1 VNLTLGKIADWIHA
15 EGDFDDDALATGY
28 SIDSRTIGAGELF
41 FAVRGERLDGHDFVE
56 AALTNGAVGAV
67 VSMRWLPPA
76 GMDAGKLLRVPDHDG
91 DGVLL
96 SLQQLAWEVRKSWG
110 GRVIGVTGSAGKTT
124 TKDAVAAVLAVRGED
139 AMLKS
144 RGNLN
149 NAFGL
154 PLQLLRLEA
163 GHEVAVIE
171 MGMNHAGEIAALA
184 KIAEPDWAVVTNVA
198 PVHLEHFAEG
208 IAGIARAKY
217 ELIEALPEDGV
228 AFLNCDDEYVTEFG
242 RGMGERTVYYGLGE
256 RAGVR
261 AAEIADV
268 DDGVEFTVVARGE
281 RERVRLHLLGRHN
294 VNNAL
299 AAIAV
304 GLQSGISLKE
314 CAAAV
319 GELRAGDRRGERIEW
334 RGATVINDS
343 YNSNPRALDGMV
355 DALLAMAVGEGGRRI
370 VVAGEMLELGPEGEA
385 LHRACGR
392 RMAERGV
399 GVVVGV
405 MGLAGGLV
413 DAAAQAGAN
422 AMFVATPEEAGDW
435 LRGNLRAGDVVLL
448 KASRGVRLE
457 RALASLAD

>member
-1 VNLTLGKIADWIHA
+1 
-15 EGDFDDDALATGY
+15 
-28 SIDSRTIGAGELF
+28 
-41 FAVRGERLDGHDFVE
+41 
-56 AALTNGAVGAV
+56 
-67 VSMRWLPPA
+67 
-76 GMDAGKLLRVPDHDG
+76 
-91 DGVLL
+91 
-96 SLQQLAWEVRKSWG
+96 
-110 GRVIGVTGSAGKTT
+110 
-124 TKDAVAAVLAVRGED
+124 
-139 AMLKS
+139 
-144 RGNLN
+144 
-149 NAFGL
+149 
-154 PLQLLRLEA
+154 
-163 GHEVAVIE
+163 
-171 MGMNHAGEIAALA
+171 
-184 KIAEPDWAVVTNVA
+184 
-198 PVHLEHFAEG
+198 
-208 IAGIARAKY
+208 
-217 ELIEALPEDGV
+217 
-228 AFLNCDDEYVTEFG
+228 
-242 RGMGERTVYYGLGE
+242 
-256 RAGVR
+256 
-261 AAEIADV
+261 
-268 DDGVEFTVVARGE
+268 
-281 RERVRLHLLGRHN
+281 LHLLGRHN